1 MITSL
6 IIGLIIAGAMSVVTI
21 QALRSAPDGY
31 EDESG
36 FHARDAAEAGETHA
50 DGRTSDHGDS
60 TDDLPPFAAAR

>member
-6 IIGLIIAGAMSVVTI
+6 IIGLIVAGAMSVVTI

-36 FHARDAAEAGETHA
+36 FHARDAADAGGAHA
-50 DGRTSDHGDS
+50 GGRMSDRGDS

>member
-36 FHARDAAEAGETHA
+36 FHARDASETAGSHA
-50 DGRTSDHGDS
+50 GGRMSDHGDS
-60 TDDLPPFAAAR
+60 TDDFPPFAAAR

>member
-36 FHARDAAEAGETHA
+36 FHARNAADAAAAHAG
-50 DGRTSDHGDS
+50 GRMSDRGDAS
-60 TDDLPPFAAAR
+60 DDLPPLAAAR